1 MRLLLLRHYRRIV
14 AILVIVTIHHTNIYA
29 NAFGKSEFPDLPTDP
44 QQIFTAHSGLALTAI
59 VFSPRCDYLVSVAK
73 DQISRWD
80 KATDNKWSANWSIKD
95 KTGELITTLAIS
107 SDEAAVA
114 FGTYNG
120 HVQILDPATGGL
132 QRSLVAQNPEQI
144 LRSDDNAFEENIKG
158 EWVTAIAFCPN
169 NPLELV
175 VSTLTGSIFLWDII
189 TGQLIRTFQGHT
201 DSVTALAF
209 YQNGRQLVSGS
220 WDGTIRIWD
229 LQLGQEDLPKLLTDQ
244 QRVNSISISADRL
257 IASGPGASIL
267 TWDLSVSPPQITHI
281 SNSRVSTGGRLAFS
295 PNSDYFF
302 AQMLEAVY
310 VWSIEEKTFKR
321 FGSIRKL
328 GVSDIYQSLAIGFNW
343 QEDLFY
349 LALGTVNGRL
359 VIWDMRQAVEPAAFE

>member
-1 MRLLLLRHYRRIV
+1 MRLLSPHHYRKMV
-14 AILVIVTIHHTNIYA
+14 AILIVVTVHYTNIYA
-29 NAFGKSEFPDLPTDP
+29 DTFGQSDFPDLPTAP
-44 QQIFTAHSGLALTAI
+44 QQIFTAHSGLALTA
-59 VFSPRCDYLVSVAK
+59 VAFSPRCDYIVSAAK

-80 KATDNKWSANWSIKD
+80 RTADNKWSANWSIKN

-107 SDEAAVA
+107 SDEAAIA

-120 HVQILDPATGGL
+120 HVQILDPVTGSL

-144 LRSDDNAFEENIKG
+144 SRSDDDAFEENMKG
-158 EWVTAIAFCPN
+158 EWVTATAFCPN
-169 NPLELV
+169 NPVELV
-175 VSTLTGSIFLWDII
+175 VATLTGSVFLWDII

-229 LQLGQEDLPKLLTDQ
+229 LQSGQEILPKLLTDQ
-244 QRVNSISISADRL
+244 QRVNSISISVDRL
-257 IASGPGASIL
+257 IASGPDASIL
-267 TWDLSVSPPQITHI
+267 TWDLSVSPPPITHI

-302 AQMLEAVY
+302 AQMLDAIY
-310 VWSIEEKTFKR
+310 VWSIEGKNFKR
-321 FGSIRKL
+321 FGSLRQL
-328 GVSDIYQSLAIGFNW
+328 RVSDIYQSLAIGFNW

-349 LALGTVNGRL
+349 LVVGTVNGRL

>member
-1 MRLLLLRHYRRIV
+1 MRLLSLYRYRRMV
-14 AILVIVTIHHTNIYA
+14 AILIMVTVHHTNIYA
-29 NAFGKSEFPDLPTDP
+29 DTFGKSEFPALPTAP
-44 QQIFTAHSGLALTAI
+44 QQIFTAHSGLALTA
-59 VFSPRCDYLVSVAK
+59 VAFSPRCDYLVSAAK

-80 KATDNKWSANWSIKD
+80 RTADNKWSANWSIKD
-95 KTGELITTLAIS
+95 KSGELITTLAIS
-107 SDEAAVA
+107 SDEAAIA

-144 LRSDDNAFEENIKG
+144 PRSGDDAFEENTKG
-158 EWVTAIAFCPN
+158 EWVTATAFCPN
-169 NPLELV
+169 NPVELV
-175 VSTLTGSIFLWDII
+175 VATLTGSVFLWDII

-201 DSVTALAF
+201 DSVTTLAF

-229 LQLGQEDLPKLLTDQ
+229 LQSGQEILPKLLTDQ

-257 IASGPGASIL
+257 IASGPDASIL
-267 TWDLSVSPPQITHI
+267 TWDLSVSPPSITHI

-302 AQMLEAVY
+302 AQMLEAIY
-310 VWSIEEKTFKR
+310 VWSIEGKNFKR

-328 GVSDIYQSLAIGFNW
+328 RVSDIYQSLAIGFNW

-349 LALGTVNGRL
+349 LVVGTVNGRL

>member
-1 MRLLLLRHYRRIV
+1 MRLLSLHRYRRMV
-14 AILVIVTIHHTNIYA
+14 AILIMVTVTHTNIYA
-29 NAFGKSEFPDLPTDP
+29 DTFGKSEFPDLPTAP
-44 QQIFTAHSGLALTAI
+44 QQIFTAHSGLALTA
-59 VFSPRCDYLVSVAK
+59 VAFSPRCDYLVSAAK

-80 KATDNKWSANWSIKD
+80 RTADNKWSANWSIKD
-95 KTGELITTLAIS
+95 KSGELITTLAIS
-107 SDEAAVA
+107 SDEAAIA

-120 HVQILDPATGGL
+120 HVQILDPATGGR

-144 LRSDDNAFEENIKG
+144 PRSGDDAFEENTKG
-158 EWVTAIAFCPN
+158 EWVTATAFCPN
-169 NPLELV
+169 NPVELV
-175 VSTLTGSIFLWDII
+175 VATLTGSVFLWDII

-209 YQNGRQLVSGS
+209 YQNGRLLVSGS

-229 LQLGQEDLPKLLTDQ
+229 LQSGQEILPKLLTDQ

-257 IASGPGASIL
+257 IASGPDASIL
-267 TWDLSVSPPQITHI
+267 TWDLSVSPPPITHI

-302 AQMLEAVY
+302 AQMLEAIY
-310 VWSIEEKTFKR
+310 VWSIEGKNFKR

-328 GVSDIYQSLAIGFNW
+328 QVSDIYQSLAIGFNW

-349 LALGTVNGRL
+349 LVVGTVNGRL